1 MYRDPGGYHKIVV
14 KTSWMRVALAK
25 TKIDPE
31 DTPEEQDHLK
41 GQAQR
46 QMLDTSSLSQSD
58 QLLIATNIESMSVYS
73 SPPS

>member
-31 DTPEEQDHLK
+31 DTPEEQDHRRGK
-41 GQAQR
+41 
-46 QMLDTSSLSQSD
+46 
-58 QLLIATNIESMSVYS
+58 
-73 SPPS
+73 PSGKC